1 MLIDCDGCA
10 GRADGCSGCLVTALL
25 EEPVECG
32 AAEVRAIEVFA
43 RAGFD
48 VQVLPESQPPVLPES
63 RPPVH
68 RPDRHHR
75 VA

>member
-10 GRADGCSGCLVTALL
+10 GRTDGCAGCLMTALF
-25 EEPVECG
+25 EETAEFG
-32 AAEVRAIEVFA
+32 AAEAQAIEVFA

-48 VQVLPESQPPVLPES
+48 VQVLPEP
-63 RPPVH
+63 RPPVR
-68 RPDRHHR
+68 RPSCDHR

>member
-1 MLIDCDGCA
+1 MFIDCDGCA

-25 EEPVECG
+25 EEPLEYG
-32 AAEVRAIEVFA
+32 AAEARAIEVFA

-48 VQVLPESQPPVLPES
+48 VQVLPGS
-63 RPPVH
+63 RPPVR
-68 RPDRHHR
+68 RPGRHHR

>member
-10 GRADGCSGCLVTALL
+10 GRVDGCSGCLVTALL
-25 EEPVECG
+25 EEPVAFG
-32 AAEVRAIEVFA
+32 AAEARAIEVFA

-48 VQVLPESQPPVLPES
+48 VQVLPEP
-63 RPPVH
+63 RPPVR
-68 RPDRHHR
+68 RPGRHHR